1 MTLFEQQSNEFI
13 PRHIGPTVADTIA
26 MLKKTGASNLDTLI
40 SDTVPSTIRMNK
52 PLDIPAAMSEHEY
65 LKHIKEISLRNK
77 VFANYIGQGYYDT
90 IIPSVILRNVFENP
104 GWYTQYT
111 PYQAEISQG
120 RLESLL
126 NFQTMVSDLTGLPIA
141 NASLLDEATAAAEAM
156 TMFFNTLNKQDHID
170 RPKFFVDNEIFPQT
184 KDVVSTRAIPIGIEM
199 VEGDYK
205 TAEID
210 ATYFGAMVQYPNDKG
225 SIEDY
230 RDFINRVHAAG
241 GYVAM
246 ATDLLALTLLTP
258 PGELGAD
265 VAVGSAQRFGVP
277 LGYGGPHAAFF
288 AANDDFKRNI
298 PGRIIGISIDAQGN
312 RALRMALQT
321 REQHIKR
328 EKATSNICTAQAL
341 LANMAAMYAVYH
353 GPDGLKNIAK
363 RIALLTQT
371 VAEAIEERGFE
382 LVSDNFFDTIVV
394 KTKDVVAIKEKAE
407 RQFINLRY
415 IDGNSIGISIDET
428 TDIDDLYDLINCFEN
443 DKQPVAF
450 DIYQDTDQNRIPSSL
465 TRNSS
470 FLTHPVFNTHHSESQ
485 MMRYIKQLENKDL
498 SLNTSMISLGSCT
511 MKLNAASEMIPLSWS
526 HWSKI
531 HPFAPPDQ
539 AEGYKYIIDELSNYL
554 CEITAFDA
562 CSLQPNS
569 GAQGEYAG
577 LLTIKAFHEAN
588 GDHHRN
594 VMLIPISAH
603 GTNPASAV
611 MAGMK
616 VVVVKALENGYIDVE
631 DLKTKAAQYQ
641 QELSGIMIT
650 YPSTYGVYE
659 ETVKEI
665 TDIIH
670 QYGGQVYMD
679 GANMNAQVGL
689 TAPGLIGA
697 DVCHLNLHKTF
708 AIPHGGGGPGMGP
721 ICVKEHLKPF
731 LPGHTSAL
739 EGQANDP
746 QTGAVSAAPYGSA
759 SILLIS
765 YGYIRMLGN
774 EGVKAATEYAILNAN
789 YMRARL
795 ETAFDILY
803 TNNKGQCA
811 HEFIVDLR
819 PFKKSAEIEAEDVA
833 KRLIDYGFHAP
844 TMSFPVPGTI
854 MIEPTESEDKGELD
868 RFCDALLSIR
878 EEIKAIEEGKAD
890 KKDNA
895 LKNAPHTQLEV
906 TADEWKHPYSRREA
920 AFPLYYVTLN
930 KFWPAVGRV
939 NNTHG
944 DRNLICTCEPTE
956 SYMVAEA

>member
-1 MTLFEQQSNEFI
+1 MNLFEQQSNEFI
-13 PRHIGPTVADTIA
+13 PRHIGPTETDAKK
-26 MLKKTGASNLDTLI
+26 MLSKIGAESLDKLI
-40 SDTVPSTIRMNK
+40 RNTVPPSIRMNHS
-52 PLDIPAAMSEHEY
+52 LNIPPAMSEHEY
-65 LKHIKEISLRNK
+65 LKHIKEVSIKNK

-90 IIPSVILRNVFENP
+90 ITPSVILRNVFENP

-126 NFQTMVSDLTGLPIA
+126 NYQTMVSDLTGLPIA
-141 NASLLDEATAAAEAM
+141 NASLLDEATAAAESM
-156 TMFFNTLNKQDHID
+156 SMFFNSLNKQDHIE
-170 RPKFFVDNEIFPQT
+170 RPKFFVDTEIFPQT
-184 KDVVSTRAIPIGIEM
+184 KDVLKTRAIPIGINI

-205 TAEID
+205 TAVID
-210 ATYFGAMVQYPNDKG
+210 STYFGAIVQYPNNKG

-230 RDFINRVHAAG
+230 RSFINTVHTAG

-246 ATDLLALTLLTP
+246 ATDLLALTLLTS

-265 VAVGSAQRFGVP
+265 VAIGSAQRFGVP
-277 LGYGGPHAAFF
+277 LGYGGPHAAFMSTK
-288 AANDDFKRNI
+288 DEFKRNI

-341 LANMAAMYAVYH
+341 LANMAAMYAVFH
-353 GPDGLKNIAK
+353 GPTGLKNIAR

-382 LVSDNFFDTIVV
+382 LVSDNFFDTIAV
-394 KTKDVVAIKEKAE
+394 KVKDVAAIKEKAE

-415 IDGNSIGISIDET
+415 ISNNLIGISLDET
-428 TDIDDLYDLINCFEN
+428 TDVADLYDLINCFEN
-443 DKQPVAF
+443 DKDPVAF
-450 DIYQDTDQNRIPSSL
+450 DIDHDTELHHIPLSL
-465 TRNSS
+465 IRNSS
-470 FLTHPVFNTHHSESQ
+470 YLTHPVFNIHRSESQ
-485 MMRYIKQLENKDL
+485 VMRYIKQLENKDL

-511 MKLNAASEMIPLSWS
+511 MKLNAASEMIPLSWT
-526 HWSKI
+526 HWAKI
-531 HPFAPPDQ
+531 HPFAPANQ
-539 AEGYKYIIDELSNYL
+539 AEGYKYVIDELSKYL

-577 LLTIKAFHEAN
+577 LLTIKAYHEAN
-588 GDHHRN
+588 GDDHRN

-631 DLKTKAAQYQ
+631 DLKAKAAQYSKD
-641 QELSGIMIT
+641 LSGIMIT

-670 QYGGQVYMD
+670 SHGGQVYMD

-721 ICVKEHLKPF
+721 ICVKEHLKQF
-731 LPGHTSAL
+731 LPGHVSTVN
-739 EGQANDP
+739 GQQSTVNN
-746 QTGAVSAAPYGSA
+746 AVSAAPYGSA

-774 EGVKAATEYAILNAN
+774 EGVKSATEFAILNAN

-795 ETAFDILY
+795 DGAYDILY
-803 TNNKGQCA
+803 TNHNGQCA

-854 MIEPTESEDKGELD
+854 MIEPTESEDKAELD

-878 EEIKAIEEGKAD
+878 EEIKAIEEGHSD

-895 LKNAPHTQLEV
+895 LKNAPHTQFV
-906 TADEWKHPYSRREA
+906 ITADEWKHSYTRQSA
-920 AFPLYYVTLN
+920 AFPLYYVTQN
-930 KFWPAVGRV
+930 KFWPSVARV

-944 DRNLICTCEPTE
+944 DRNLICTCEPME
-956 SYMVAEA
+956 SYMEAEA